1 MNSTLRN
8 KINNYLI
15 SPFLKNIYTNQ
26 QLKEKLI
33 SDLNNILSN
42 QSVDAL
48 LQAHETAQE
57 LALKMKSNT
66 SEKEFFNNMDNQLL
80 KFTSELQKKLPVEP
94 TVEMKSEMPN
104 NEEAPDKETPK
115 SPKEISEISD
125 IMKVLVNSVGKD
137 SPDAMTA
144 QGDLR
149 ELLKKYPNKVPEA
162 VVEVITS
169 KLRQNGLGIIFAVQ
183 TMSTLLALLI
193 GLIPIPGV
201 AVVADMIIGGTDAF
215 IDGFVALGPESVTDF
230 VNNGVNNAMKS
241 IRKDL
246 LPIFKETATIMANSM
261 SGVFCCNKSQQNQ
274 ANQNMDKY
282 VDVLMKLITLISQ
295 GPSKN
300 AEVES
305 FINNLQNNVI
315 KTKTVNTV
323 DMNALDQL
331 LNVSN
336 ESKVESS
343 EQKTES
349 TEPKT
354 EGSEQK
360 ETVGGGWSKA
370 YKKSIN
376 CKRPHGFS
384 QKQFCKAKNKRTKK
398 KRSRKR
404 NKKRRKST
412 RKKK

>member
-15 SPFLKNIYTNQ
+15 SPFLKNISTNQ
-26 QLKEKLI
+26 PIKEKLV
-33 SDLNNILSN
+33 SELNNILSN
-42 QSVDAL
+42 QSVDSL

-57 LALKMKSNT
+57 LALKSKANT
-66 SEKEFFNNMDNQLL
+66 AEKEFFNKMDNELL
-80 KFTSELQKKLPVEP
+80 KFTSEEQKKLANKVTGE
-94 TVEMKSEMPN
+94 TKSESFDD
-104 NEEAPDKETPK
+104 EEEGTPDKEPVK
-115 SPKEISEISD
+115 SSKEITD

-137 SPDAMTA
+137 SPNAMKA

-169 KLRQNGLGIIFAVQ
+169 KLRKNGLGIIFVVQ

-193 GLIPIPGV
+193 GLIPIPGI

-215 IDGFVALGPESVTDF
+215 IDGFVALGPESITDF
-230 VNNGVNNAMKS
+230 VSNGVDNAMKTV
-241 IRKDL
+241 RKDL
-246 LPIFKETATIMANSM
+246 LPIFKESATIMSNTM
-261 SGVFCCNKSQQNQ
+261 SGVFCCNKSQQTQ

-282 VDVLMKLITLISQ
+282 VDVLMKLITLINQ
-295 GPSKN
+295 GPDKN

-305 FINNLQNNVI
+305 FINNLQKNVI

-336 ESKVESS
+336 ESKTDNNS
-343 EQKTES
+343 EQKTEG
-349 TEPKT
+349 P
-354 EGSEQK
+354 EQK

-398 KRSRKR
+398 KRNHKK
-404 NKKRRKST
+404 NKKRRKT
-412 RKKK
+412 RRN

>member
-1 MNSTLRN
+1 MNSTLRT
-8 KINNYLI
+8 KINSYLI
-15 SPFLKNIYTNQ
+15 SPFLKNISTNQ

-33 SDLNNILSN
+33 SELNNILSN
-42 QSVDAL
+42 ESVDTL
-48 LQAHETAQE
+48 IQAHETAQE
-57 LALKMKSNT
+57 LALKIKSD
-66 SEKEFFNNMDNQLL
+66 SPEKQFFNNMDNELL
-80 KFTSELQKKLPVEP
+80 KFTSEQQKKLPVEP
-94 TVEMKSEMPN
+94 IAEAKLQNPED
-104 NEEAPDKETPK
+104 EEVPDKESAK
-115 SPKEISEISD
+115 SPKEISD

-137 SPDAMTA
+137 SPDAINA

-169 KLRQNGLGIIFAVQ
+169 KLRQNGLGVIFAVQ

-201 AVVADMIIGGTDAF
+201 AVVADMIIGGADAF
-215 IDGFVALGPESVTDF
+215 IDGFVALGPESITDF
-230 VNNGVNNAMKS
+230 VNNGINDAMNS

-282 VDVLMKLITLISQ
+282 VDVLMKLITLINQ

-336 ESKVESS
+336 ESKTGNSI
-343 EQKTES
+343 EQKTEG
-349 TEPKT
+349 T
-354 EGSEQK
+354 EQK

-398 KRSRKR
+398 KRKRKR

>member
-15 SPFLKNIYTNQ
+15 SPFLKNISTNQ

-33 SDLNNILSN
+33 SELNNILSN
-42 QSVDAL
+42 GSVDTL
-48 LQAHETAQE
+48 IQAHETAQE
-57 LALKMKSNT
+57 LALKIKSD
-66 SEKEFFNNMDNQLL
+66 SPEKQFFNNMDNELL
-80 KFTSELQKKLPVEP
+80 KFTSEQQKKLPVEP
-94 TVEMKSEMPN
+94 TIEMKSEIPN
-104 NEEAPDKETPK
+104 NEEAPDKEIPK
-115 SPKEISEISD
+115 SPKEISD

-137 SPDAMTA
+137 SPDAMNA

-162 VVEVITS
+162 IVEVITS

-215 IDGFVALGPESVTDF
+215 IDGFVALGPESITDF
-230 VNNGVNNAMKS
+230 VNNGVNNAMNS

-282 VDVLMKLITLISQ
+282 VDVLMKLITLINQ

-336 ESKVESS
+336 ESKTGNSI
-343 EQKTES
+343 EQKTEG
-349 TEPKT
+349 T
-354 EGSEQK
+354 EQK

-404 NKKRRKST
+404 NKKRRRRT
-412 RKKK
+412 RKRK

>member
-1 MNSTLRN
+1 MNSILRN

-15 SPFLKNIYTNQ
+15 SPFLKNISTNQ
-26 QLKEKLI
+26 QLKKKLI
-33 SDLNNILSN
+33 SELNNILSN
-42 QSVDAL
+42 ESVDTL

-57 LALKMKSNT
+57 LALKIKLNAP
-66 SEKEFFNNMDNQLL
+66 EKQFFNNMDDELL
-80 KFTSELQKKLPVEP
+80 KFTSEQQKKIPI
-94 TVEMKSEMPN
+94 KSIGDES
-104 NEEAPDKETPK
+104 EVPDKVSLK
-115 SPKEISEISD
+115 SPNEISD

-274 ANQNMDKY
+274 ASQNMDKY
-282 VDVLMKLITLISQ
+282 VGVLMKLITLINQ

-336 ESKVESS
+336 ESKTEGS
-343 EQKTES
+343 EQKTEGS
-349 TEPKT
+349 EQKT

-360 ETVGGGWSKA
+360 ETTGGGWSKA

-376 CKRPHGFS
+376 CKRPRGFS
-384 QKQFCKAKNKRTKK
+384 QKHFCKGKNKRTKK

-404 NKKRRKST
+404 NKKRIKPT
-412 RKKK
+412 RKRRRN

>member
-1 MNSTLRN
+1 MNSTLRT

-15 SPFLKNIYTNQ
+15 SPFLKNISTNQ

-33 SDLNNILSN
+33 LELNNILSN
-42 QSVDAL
+42 QNVDAL

-57 LALKMKSNT
+57 LALKIKSD
-66 SEKEFFNNMDNQLL
+66 SPEKQFFNNMDNELL
-80 KFTSELQKKLPVEP
+80 KFTSEQQKKLPVEP
-94 TVEMKSEMPN
+94 IAEAKLQNPED
-104 NEEAPDKETPK
+104 EEVPDKETPK
-115 SPKEISEISD
+115 SPKEISD

-137 SPDAMTA
+137 SPDAINA

-169 KLRQNGLGIIFAVQ
+169 KLRQNGLGVIFAVQ

-201 AVVADMIIGGTDAF
+201 AVVADMIIGGADAF
-215 IDGFVALGPESVTDF
+215 IDGFVALGPESITDF
-230 VNNGVNNAMKS
+230 VNNGVNNAMNS

-282 VDVLMKLITLISQ
+282 VDVLMKLITLINQ

-343 EQKTES
+343 EQKTE
-349 TEPKT
+349 
-354 EGSEQK
+354 GAEQK

-398 KRSRKR
+398 KRNRKR
-404 NKKRRKST
+404 NKKRRKPT

>member
-15 SPFLKNIYTNQ
+15 SPFLKNISVNQ
-26 QLKEKLI
+26 PIKEKLV
-33 SDLNNILSN
+33 SELNNILSN
-42 QSVDAL
+42 QSVDSL

-57 LALKMKSNT
+57 LALKSKANT
-66 SEKEFFNNMDNQLL
+66 TEKEFFNKIDNELL
-80 KFTSELQKKLPVEP
+80 KFTSEEQKKLANKVTGE
-94 TVEMKSEMPN
+94 TKSESFDD
-104 NEEAPDKETPK
+104 EEEGTPDKEPVK
-115 SPKEISEISD
+115 SSKEITD

-137 SPDAMTA
+137 SPNAMKA

-169 KLRQNGLGIIFAVQ
+169 KLRKNGLGIIFVVQ

-193 GLIPIPGV
+193 GLIPIPGI

-215 IDGFVALGPESVTDF
+215 IDGFVALGPESITDF
-230 VNNGVNNAMKS
+230 VSNGVDNAMKTV
-241 IRKDL
+241 RKDL
-246 LPIFKETATIMANSM
+246 LPIFKESATIMSNTM
-261 SGVFCCNKSQQNQ
+261 SGVFCCNKSQQTQ

-282 VDVLMKLITLISQ
+282 VDVLMKLITLINQ
-295 GPSKN
+295 GPDKN

-305 FINNLQNNVI
+305 FINNLQKNVI

-336 ESKVESS
+336 ESKTDNNI
-343 EQKTES
+343 EQKTE
-349 TEPKT
+349 
-354 EGSEQK
+354 GAEQK

-398 KRSRKR
+398 KRNHKK
-404 NKKRRKST
+404 NKKRRKT
-412 RKKK
+412 RRN

>member
-1 MNSTLRN
+1 MNPTLRN

-15 SPFLKNIYTNQ
+15 SPFLKNISTNQ
-26 QLKEKLI
+26 QLKQKLI
-33 SDLNNILSN
+33 SELNNILSN
-42 QSVDAL
+42 ESVDTL
-48 LQAHETAQE
+48 IQAHETAQE
-57 LALKMKSNT
+57 LALKIKSD
-66 SEKEFFNNMDNQLL
+66 SPEKQFFNNMDNELL
-80 KFTSELQKKLPVEP
+80 KFTSEQQKKLPVEP
-94 TVEMKSEMPN
+94 IAEAKLQNPED
-104 NEEAPDKETPK
+104 EEVPDKEAPE
-115 SPKEISEISD
+115 SPKEISD

-137 SPDAMTA
+137 SPDAINA

-215 IDGFVALGPESVTDF
+215 IDGFVALGPESITDF
-230 VNNGVNNAMKS
+230 VNNGVNNAMNS

-282 VDVLMKLITLISQ
+282 VDVLMKLITLINQ

-343 EQKTES
+343 EQKTE
-349 TEPKT
+349 
-354 EGSEQK
+354 GAEQK

-398 KRSRKR
+398 KRRRKR
-404 NKKRRKST
+404 NKKKRRIRT
-412 RKKK
+412 RKRK

>member
-15 SPFLKNIYTNQ
+15 SPFLKNISTNQ

-33 SDLNNILSN
+33 SELNNILSN
-42 QSVDAL
+42 ESVDAL

-57 LALKMKSNT
+57 LALKSAANT
-66 SEKEFFNNMDNQLL
+66 PEKEFFNNMDNELL
-80 KFTSELQKKLPVEP
+80 KFTSEQQKKLPVEP

-104 NEEAPDKETPK
+104 NEEATDKETPK
-115 SPKEISEISD
+115 SPKEISD

-137 SPDAMTA
+137 SPDAINA

-169 KLRQNGLGIIFAVQ
+169 KLRENGLGIIFAVQ

-261 SGVFCCNKSQQNQ
+261 SGIFCCNKSQQNQ

-282 VDVLMKLITLISQ
+282 VDVLMKLITLINQ

-343 EQKTES
+343 EQKTEG
-349 TEPKT
+349 T
-354 EGSEQK
+354 EQK

-398 KRSRKR
+398 KRNRKR
-404 NKKRRKST
+404 NKKRRKPT

>member
-15 SPFLKNIYTNQ
+15 SPFLKNISVNQ
-26 QLKEKLI
+26 PIKEKLV
-33 SDLNNILSN
+33 SELNNILSN
-42 QSVDAL
+42 QSVDSL

-57 LALKMKSNT
+57 LALKSKANT
-66 SEKEFFNNMDNQLL
+66 TEKEFFNKIDNELL
-80 KFTSELQKKLPVEP
+80 KFTSEEQKKLANKVTGE
-94 TVEMKSEMPN
+94 TKSESFDD
-104 NEEAPDKETPK
+104 EEEGAPDKEPVK
-115 SPKEISEISD
+115 SSKEITD

-137 SPDAMTA
+137 SPNAMKA

-169 KLRQNGLGIIFAVQ
+169 KLRKNGLGIIFVVQ

-193 GLIPIPGV
+193 GLIPIPGI

-215 IDGFVALGPESVTDF
+215 IDGFVALGPESITDF
-230 VNNGVNNAMKS
+230 VSNGVDNAMKTV
-241 IRKDL
+241 RKDL
-246 LPIFKETATIMANSM
+246 LPIFKESATIMSNTM
-261 SGVFCCNKSQQNQ
+261 SGVFCCNKSQQTQ

-282 VDVLMKLITLISQ
+282 VDVLMKLITLINQ
-295 GPSKN
+295 GPDKN

-305 FINNLQNNVI
+305 FINNLQKNVI

-336 ESKVESS
+336 ESKTDNNI
-343 EQKTES
+343 EQKTE
-349 TEPKT
+349 
-354 EGSEQK
+354 GAEQK

-398 KRSRKR
+398 KRNRKK
-404 NKKRRKST
+404 NKKRRKT
-412 RKKK
+412 RRN

>member
-15 SPFLKNIYTNQ
+15 SPFLKNISTNQ

-42 QSVDAL
+42 ESVDAL

-57 LALKMKSNT
+57 LALKIKSD
-66 SEKEFFNNMDNQLL
+66 SPEKQFFNNMDNELL
-80 KFTSELQKKLPVEP
+80 KFTSEQQKKLPVEP
-94 TVEMKSEMPN
+94 T
-104 NEEAPDKETPK
+104 EEAKLQNPEDGEDPDKKAPK
-115 SPKEISEISD
+115 SPKEISD

-137 SPDAMTA
+137 SPDAVNA

-162 VVEVITS
+162 VIEVITS

-230 VNNGVNNAMKS
+230 VKNGVNNAMKS

-282 VDVLMKLITLISQ
+282 VDVLMKLITLINQ

-336 ESKVESS
+336 ESK
-343 EQKTES
+343 TES

-354 EGSEQK
+354 EGPEQK
-360 ETVGGGWSKA
+360 ETVGGGWSKG

-398 KRSRKR
+398 KRNRKK

>member
-1 MNSTLRN
+1 MNSTLRT

-15 SPFLKNIYTNQ
+15 SPFLKNISTNQ

-42 QSVDAL
+42 GSVDTL
-48 LQAHETAQE
+48 IQAHETAQE
-57 LALKMKSNT
+57 LALKIKSD
-66 SEKEFFNNMDNQLL
+66 SPEKQFFNNMDNELL
-80 KFTSELQKKLPVEP
+80 KFTSEQQKKLPVEP
-94 TVEMKSEMPN
+94 IAEAKLQNPED
-104 NEEAPDKETPK
+104 EEAPDKETPK
-115 SPKEISEISD
+115 SPKEISD

-137 SPDAMTA
+137 SPDAMNA

-169 KLRQNGLGIIFAVQ
+169 KLRQNGLGVIFAVQ

-215 IDGFVALGPESVTDF
+215 IDGFVAIGPESITDF
-230 VNNGVNNAMKS
+230 VNNGVNNAMNS

-282 VDVLMKLITLISQ
+282 VDVLMKLITLINQ

-343 EQKTES
+343 EQKTE
-349 TEPKT
+349 
-354 EGSEQK
+354 GAEQK

-404 NKKRRKST
+404 NKKRRKPT
-412 RKKK
+412 RKRK

>member
-15 SPFLKNIYTNQ
+15 SPFLKNISTNQ

-33 SDLNNILSN
+33 SELNNILSN
-42 QSVDAL
+42 QNVDAL

-57 LALKMKSNT
+57 LALKIKSD
-66 SEKEFFNNMDNQLL
+66 SPEKQFFNNMDNELL
-80 KFTSELQKKLPVEP
+80 KFTSEQQKKLPVEP
-94 TVEMKSEMPN
+94 IAEAKLQNPED
-104 NEEAPDKETPK
+104 EEVPDKETPK
-115 SPKEISEISD
+115 SPKEISD

-137 SPDAMTA
+137 SPDAINA

-169 KLRQNGLGIIFAVQ
+169 KLRQNGLGVIFAVQ

-201 AVVADMIIGGTDAF
+201 AVVADMIIGGADAF
-215 IDGFVALGPESVTDF
+215 IDGFVALGPESITDF
-230 VNNGVNNAMKS
+230 VNNGVNNAMNS

-282 VDVLMKLITLISQ
+282 VDVLMKLITLINQ

-343 EQKTES
+343 EQKTE
-349 TEPKT
+349 
-354 EGSEQK
+354 GAEQK

-398 KRSRKR
+398 KRNRKR
-404 NKKRRKST
+404 NKKRRKPT

>member
-15 SPFLKNIYTNQ
+15 SPFLKNISTNQ

-33 SDLNNILSN
+33 SELNNILSN
-42 QSVDAL
+42 QNVDAL

-57 LALKMKSNT
+57 LALKIKSD
-66 SEKEFFNNMDNQLL
+66 SPEKQFFNNMDNELL
-80 KFTSELQKKLPVEP
+80 KFTSEQQKKLPVEP

-115 SPKEISEISD
+115 SPKEISD

-137 SPDAMTA
+137 SPDAINA

-162 VVEVITS
+162 VIEVITS
-169 KLRQNGLGIIFAVQ
+169 KLRENGLGIIFAVQ

-215 IDGFVALGPESVTDF
+215 IDGFVALGPESITDF
-230 VNNGVNNAMKS
+230 VNNGVNNAMNS

-282 VDVLMKLITLISQ
+282 VDVLMKLITLINQ

-343 EQKTES
+343 EQKTE
-349 TEPKT
+349 
-354 EGSEQK
+354 GAEQK

-404 NKKRRKST
+404 NKKRRRTT
-412 RKKK
+412 RKRK

>member
-1 MNSTLRN
+1 MNPTLRN

-15 SPFLKNIYTNQ
+15 SPFLKNISTNQ
-26 QLKEKLI
+26 QLKQKLI
-33 SDLNNILSN
+33 SELNNILSN
-42 QSVDAL
+42 ESVDTL
-48 LQAHETAQE
+48 IQAHETAQE
-57 LALKMKSNT
+57 LALKIKSD
-66 SEKEFFNNMDNQLL
+66 SPEKQFFNNMDNELL
-80 KFTSELQKKLPVEP
+80 KFTSEQQKKLPVEP
-94 TVEMKSEMPN
+94 IAEAKLQNPED
-104 NEEAPDKETPK
+104 EEVPDKEAPE
-115 SPKEISEISD
+115 SPKEISD

-137 SPDAMTA
+137 SPDAINA

-215 IDGFVALGPESVTDF
+215 IDGFVALGPESITDF
-230 VNNGVNNAMKS
+230 VNNGVNNAMNS

-282 VDVLMKLITLISQ
+282 VDVLMKLITLINQ

-343 EQKTES
+343 EQKTE
-349 TEPKT
+349 
-354 EGSEQK
+354 GAEQR

-398 KRSRKR
+398 KRRRKR
-404 NKKRRKST
+404 NKKKRRIRT
-412 RKKK
+412 RKRK

>member
-15 SPFLKNIYTNQ
+15 SPFLKNISTNQ

-33 SDLNNILSN
+33 SELNNILSN
-42 QSVDAL
+42 ESVDAL
-48 LQAHETAQE
+48 LKAHETAQE
-57 LALKMKSNT
+57 LALKIKSNT
-66 SEKEFFNNMDNQLL
+66 SEKEFFNNMDNELL
-80 KFTSELQKKLPVEP
+80 KFTSEQQKKLPVEP
-94 TVEMKSEMPN
+94 IAETKLENPED
-104 NEEAPDKETPK
+104 EEVPDKETPK
-115 SPKEISEISD
+115 SPKEISD

-137 SPDAMTA
+137 SPDAINA

-169 KLRQNGLGIIFAVQ
+169 KLRENGLGIIFAVQ

-261 SGVFCCNKSQQNQ
+261 SGIFCCNKSQQNQ

-282 VDVLMKLITLISQ
+282 VDVLMKLITLINQ

-336 ESKVESS
+336 E
-343 EQKTES
+343 QKTE
-349 TEPKT
+349 
-354 EGSEQK
+354 GAEQK
-360 ETVGGGWSKA
+360 ETVGGGLSKA

-398 KRSRKR
+398 KRNRKR
-404 NKKRRKST
+404 NKKRRKPT
-412 RKKK
+412 RKRK

>member
-1 MNSTLRN
+1 MNPTLRN

-15 SPFLKNIYTNQ
+15 SPFLKNISTNQ
-26 QLKEKLI
+26 QLKQKLI
-33 SDLNNILSN
+33 SELNNILSN
-42 QSVDAL
+42 ESVDTL
-48 LQAHETAQE
+48 IQAHETAQE
-57 LALKMKSNT
+57 LALKIKSD
-66 SEKEFFNNMDNQLL
+66 SPEKQFFNNMDNELL
-80 KFTSELQKKLPVEP
+80 KFTSEQQKKLPVEP
-94 TVEMKSEMPN
+94 IAEAKLQNPED
-104 NEEAPDKETPK
+104 EEVPDKEAPE
-115 SPKEISEISD
+115 SPKEISD

-137 SPDAMTA
+137 SPDAINA

-215 IDGFVALGPESVTDF
+215 IDGFVALGPESITDF
-230 VNNGVNNAMKS
+230 VNNGVNNAMNS

-261 SGVFCCNKSQQNQ
+261 SGVFCCSKSQQNQ

-282 VDVLMKLITLISQ
+282 VDVLMKLITLINQ

-343 EQKTES
+343 EQKTE
-349 TEPKT
+349 
-354 EGSEQK
+354 GAEQK

-404 NKKRRKST
+404 NKKKRRIRT
-412 RKKK
+412 RKRK

>member
-15 SPFLKNIYTNQ
+15 SPFLKNISTNKQ
-26 QLKEKLI
+26 IKEKLI
-33 SDLNNILSN
+33 SELNNILSN
-42 QSVDAL
+42 ESVDSL

-57 LALKMKSNT
+57 LALKIKSNT
-66 SEKEFFNNMDNQLL
+66 PEKQFFNNMDNELL
-80 KFTSELQKKLPVEP
+80 KFTSEQQKKGSNKIIV
-94 TVEMKSEMPN
+94 KSKSQSIDEN
-104 NEEAPDKETPK
+104 ADPDKEAPK
-115 SPKEISEISD
+115 SAKEISD

-137 SPDAMTA
+137 SPDAITA
-144 QGDLR
+144 QSDLH

-169 KLRQNGLGIIFAVQ
+169 KLRQNGLGIIFGVQ

-282 VDVLMKLITLISQ
+282 VDVLMKLITLINQ

-331 LNVSN
+331 LNKSN
-336 ESKVESS
+336 ESKTDNP
-343 EQKTES
+343 EQKT
-349 TEPKT
+349 TN
-354 EGSEQK
+354 SEQK
-360 ETVGGGWSKA
+360 ETIGGGWSKT

-384 QKQFCKAKNKRTKK
+384 QKQFCKAKNKKTKK
-398 KRSRKR
+398 KRKK
-404 NKKRRKST
+404 NKKRKKT
-412 RKKK
+412 RRV

>member
-1 MNSTLRN
+1 MNSTLRT

-15 SPFLKNIYTNQ
+15 SPFLKNISTNQ

-42 QSVDAL
+42 GSVDTL
-48 LQAHETAQE
+48 IQAHETAQE
-57 LALKMKSNT
+57 LALKIKSD
-66 SEKEFFNNMDNQLL
+66 SPEKQFFNNMDNELL
-80 KFTSELQKKLPVEP
+80 KFTSEQQKKLPVEP
-94 TVEMKSEMPN
+94 TIEMKSEIPH
-104 NEEAPDKETPK
+104 NEEAPDKEIPK
-115 SPKEISEISD
+115 SPKEISD

-137 SPDAMTA
+137 SPDAMNA

-169 KLRQNGLGIIFAVQ
+169 KLRQNGLGVIFAVQ

-201 AVVADMIIGGTDAF
+201 AVVADMIVGGADAF
-215 IDGFVALGPESVTDF
+215 IDGFVALGPESITDF
-230 VNNGVNNAMKS
+230 VNNGVNNAMNS

-282 VDVLMKLITLISQ
+282 VDVLMKLITLINQ

-300 AEVES
+300 AQVES

-343 EQKTES
+343 EQK
-349 TEPKT
+349 
-354 EGSEQK
+354 

-376 CKRPHGFS
+376 CKHPHGFS

-398 KRSRKR
+398 KRKRKR
-404 NKKRRKST
+404 NKKRRRT
-412 RKKK
+412 RKRK